1 MMNILN
7 QIENKIPVLED
18 RGELRKLVSG
28 ALDLGE
34 ELLISGAEVARVE
47 DTIRRVCLAYGAE
60 SADVFTITSTVI
72 VTVDFGE
79 RGSITQTRRILGT
92 KFNLTSLEALND
104 LSRRACSS
112 RMGPVQLQNELKQIS
127 KLPKYSYGQTFM
139 WRCWI
144 W

>member
-79 RGSITQTRRILGT
+79 RGSITQTRRISGT

-104 LSRRACSS
+104 LS
-112 RMGPVQLQNELKQIS
+112 
-127 KLPKYSYGQTFM
+127 
-139 WRCWI
+139 
-144 W
+144 